1 MASLVTDCC
10 TLCNDDGTST
20 EAVRWCIECEVFLCS
35 DCEKHHKKSRSSK
48 AHNTMS
54 TKDYHNL
61 PKFMQDISSQCRDHK
76 KKYELYC
83 SFHACPCCVTCIT
96 DKHKK
101 CQEMKPLSD
110 VLKQVKSSAS
120 VQLFE
125 KDLKD
130 VKENLEEI
138 IKYLNSRNNTST
150 EQKTN
155 AAEQIRSMRKSID
168 DFLDKL
174 EQKVLDDLETKQSKL
189 KSKMNTLLQQL
200 KTQANQMS
208 QLQREFSK
216 MTQYATELQMYV
228 GLREIE
234 KTTSEAAKHLED
246 LKSGGSL
253 DEANLELTISSELQS
268 ILKDVKSF
276 GDININTS
284 PFTLQLKAVRK
295 DQAQYLV
302 PTTPSI
308 EQIKPSFL
316 RQLTIPENR
325 KNNNII
331 SCRILP
337 DGKYLILDSPFGRSN
352 LLLFSNDGLFIR
364 EVVKFTGPSSDTC
377 FVRNNTVALTLRSE
391 KQIALVDVEKNKILK
406 SINISHLCDTVASD
420 GQILVVSSVDKSTI
434 VNLNDMSHTIL
445 EGVVA
450 KKVALFK
457 GNIYGTLFKGNIY
470 GTLFKGNI
478 YGTNHS
484 ENKVCCYKST
494 GEPLWTFMH
503 DDIVYPQGITLDKNG
518 FVYVVSQYNNRVVVV
533 SPDGKTCKTILSEA
547 DGMNDPR
554 AIDIDRESDIMIVFS
569 KIRVDNDDSK
579 SYDTAFVYKI

>member
-1 MASLVTDCC
+1 MASLVTDYC

-20 EAVRWCIECEVFLCS
+20 EAVRWCIECEVFLCT
-35 DCEKHHKKSRSSK
+35 DCEKNHKKSRSSK

-83 SFHACPCCVTCIT
+83 SFHACPCCVMCIT
-96 DKHKK
+96 DKHQK

-138 IKYLNSRNNTST
+138 IKYLNRRINTST
-150 EQKTN
+150 EQKTK

-168 DFLDKL
+168 DLLNKL
-174 EQKVLDDLETKQSKL
+174 EQEILNDLDSKQSKL
-189 KSKMNTLLQQL
+189 KSKMDTLQQQL

-208 QLQREFSK
+208 QLQSDFSK

-246 LKSGGSL
+246 LKSGGPL
-253 DEANLELTISSELQS
+253 DEVNLELTISSELQS

-302 PTTPSI
+302 HTTPTI
-308 EQIKPSFL
+308 EQIKPSLL
-316 RQLTIPENR
+316 RHLTIPQDMQSIE
-325 KNNNII
+325 IYA
-331 SCRILP
+331 CRILP
-337 DGKYLILDSPFGRSN
+337 DGKYLILDNQFSSSN
-352 LLLFSNDGLFIR
+352 LLLFSNDGMFMR
-364 EVVKFTGPSSDTC
+364 EVVKFKRVSWDSC
-377 FVRNNTVALTLRSE
+377 FIRTNTVAVALGSE
-391 KQIALVDVEKNKILK
+391 K
-406 SINISHLCDTVASD
+406 
-420 GQILVVSSVDKSTI
+420 
-434 VNLNDMSHTIL
+434 
-445 EGVVA
+445 
-450 KKVALFK
+450 
-457 GNIYGTLFKGNIY
+457 
-470 GTLFKGNI
+470 
-478 YGTNHS
+478 
-484 ENKVCCYKST
+484 
-494 GEPLWTFMH
+494 
-503 DDIVYPQGITLDKNG
+503 
-518 FVYVVSQYNNRVVVV
+518 NR
-533 SPDGKTCKTILSEA
+533 
-547 DGMNDPR
+547 
-554 AIDIDRESDIMIVFS
+554 
-569 KIRVDNDDSK
+569 
-579 SYDTAFVYKI
+579 